1 MRKFQKA
8 AVVVALLGSVGFLGA
23 GAAQAHG
30 GEGGGSQTEVRHT
43 ETRQTETRQTETRQ
57 SEPRGGGGAAVD
69 SHQSQACTGQ
79 VDAQQGL
86 VDVQDLGVAANAI
99 VGIGNPVGKLT
110 SVACPSALTF
120 G

>member
-30 GEGGGSQTEVRHT
+30 GDGGGSQTETRLT
-43 ETRQTETRQTETRQ
+43 ETRQTETRHTETRQ
-57 SEPRGGGGAAVD
+57 SEPRGGGAAVD
-69 SHQSQACTGQ
+69 SHQSQICTGQ
-79 VDAQQGL
+79 VDGQQGL

-99 VGIGNPVGKLT
+99 VGIGNPAGKLT

>member
-8 AVVVALLGSVGFLGA
+8 AVVVALLGSVGFIGA

-30 GEGGGSQTEVRHT
+30 GDGGRKAD
-43 ETRQTETRQTETRQ
+43 TRQ
-57 SEPRGGGGAAVD
+57 SQERDGGGNGGGALID
-69 SHQSQACTGQ
+69 SHQSQTCTGQ
-79 VDAQQGL
+79 FDAQQGL

-99 VGIGNPVGKLT
+99 VGIGNPVGKTT

>member
-8 AVVVALLGSVGFLGA
+8 AVVVAMLGSVGFIGA

-30 GEGGGSQTEVRHT
+30 GDGGGSKAESRH
-43 ETRQTETRQTETRQ
+43 
-57 SEPRGGGGAAVD
+57 SESHDGGAAVD
-69 SHQSQACTGQ
+69 SRQSQICTGQ

-86 VDVQDLGVAANAI
+86 VNVQDLGVAANAI
-99 VGIGNPVGKLT
+99 VGIGNPVGKVT